1 MLDNLHSLKS
11 VSSLNITGPVY
22 RLYEYFLYRQLDKTR
37 APRHVGIIL
46 DGNRRYAKKQGLEV
60 PWYGHYKG
68 AAKVMEVLRILW
80 EAGVKVCTLYAFSI
94 ENFDRHED
102 EVREIMRLAKEK
114 FSELVG
120 NKDVHKYKVR
130 IQAIGRVDLLPEDV
144 QIAIMAAEEDTKNY
158 SDYILNVAIGY
169 SGRAELV
176 DAVKGIGEKIAAGT
190 MSPSEITE
198 EIIEE
203 HLYTNGVPDPDLIIR
218 TSGEERLSGFLLWQS
233 AYSELYFAQIYWPA
247 VRRID
252 IWRAL
257 RSYGQRSRR
266 YGK

>member
-1 MLDNLHSLKS
+1 MNLS
-11 VSSLNITGPVY
+11 GPMY
-22 RLYEYFLYRQLDKTR
+22 RLYEFYLFRQLDKDW

-46 DGNRRYAKKQGLEV
+46 DGNRRYARKHGLEV
-60 PWYGHYKG
+60 PWFGHHKG

-80 EAGVKVCTLYAFSI
+80 EADVKVCTLYAFSI
-94 ENFDRHED
+94 ENFERKKE
-102 EVREIMRLAKEK
+102 EVKEIMTLAEEK
-114 FSELVG
+114 FAEVVD
-120 NKDVHKYKVR
+120 NPDVHRHRVR
-130 IQAIGRVDLLPEDV
+130 IKAIGRVDLLPEAV
-144 QIAIMAAEEDTKNY
+144 QLAIRAAEEETREY
-158 SDYILNVAIGY
+158 SDHILNVAIGY

-176 DAVKGIGEKIAAGT
+176 DAVKAIGEKIESGET
-190 MSPSEITE
+190 TPDQIDENM
-198 EIIEE
+198 IEG

-257 RSYGQRSRR
+257 RSYGERSRR
-266 YGK
+266 FGK

>member
-1 MLDNLHSLKS
+1 MSYLNLS
-11 VSSLNITGPVY
+11 GPMY
-22 RLYEYFLYRQLDKTR
+22 RLYEYYLFRQLDKEC

-46 DGNRRYAKKQGLEV
+46 DGNRRYARKHGLEV
-60 PWYGHYKG
+60 PWFGHHKG

-80 EAGVKVCTLYAFSI
+80 EANVKVCTLYAFSI
-94 ENFDRHED
+94 ENFERNKD
-102 EVREIMRLAKEK
+102 EVEEIMTLAEEK
-114 FSELVG
+114 FAEVVD
-120 NKDVHKYKVR
+120 NPDVHRHRVR
-130 IQAIGRVDLLPEDV
+130 IRAIGRVDLLPESV
-144 QIAIMAAEEDTKNY
+144 QFAIRAAEEETREY
-158 SDYILNVAIGY
+158 SDHILNVAIGY

-176 DAVKGIGEKIAAGT
+176 DAVKAIGEKIESGET
-190 MSPSEITE
+190 TSDQIDENMIDG
-198 EIIEE
+198 

-257 RSYGQRSRR
+257 RSYGIRSRR
-266 YGK
+266 FGK

>member
-1 MLDNLHSLKS
+1 L
-11 VSSLNITGPVY
+11 
-22 RLYEYFLYRQLDKTR
+22 FRQLDKDW
-37 APRHVGIIL
+37 APNHVGIIL
-46 DGNRRYAKKQGLEV
+46 DGNRRYARKHGLDV
-60 PWYGHYKG
+60 PWYGHHKG

-80 EAGVKVCTLYAFSI
+80 EANVKVCTLYAFSV
-94 ENFDRHED
+94 ENFQRHKE
-102 EVREIMRLAKEK
+102 EVEEIMALAEEK
-114 FSELVG
+114 FTEVVG
-120 NKDVHKYKVR
+120 NPDVHRHKVK
-130 IQAIGRVDLLPEDV
+130 I
-144 QIAIMAAEEDTKNY
+144 K
-158 SDYILNVAIGY
+158 VAIGY

-176 DAVKGIGEKIAAGT
+176 DAVRAISEKVESGEMTPAQIDET
-190 MSPSEITE
+190 
-198 EIIEE
+198 IIER

-257 RSYGQRSRR
+257 RSYGERSRR

>member
-1 MLDNLHSLKS
+1 MLELNLS
-11 VSSLNITGPVY
+11 GPVY
-22 RLYEYFLYRQLDKTR
+22 RLYEYFLFRQLDKDR

-46 DGNRRYAKKQGLEV
+46 DGNRRYARKHGLDV
-60 PWYGHYKG
+60 PWFGHQRG

-80 EAGVKVCTLYAFSI
+80 EANVKVCTLYAFSI
-94 ENFDRHED
+94 ENFQRNED
-102 EVREIMRLAKEK
+102 EVKEIMALAEEK
-114 FSELVG
+114 FGEVVG
-120 NKDVHKYKVR
+120 NPDVHRHHVK
-130 IQAIGRVDLLPEDV
+130 IQAIGRVDLLPERV
-144 QIAIMAAEEDTKNY
+144 QQAIRDAEEETK
-158 SDYILNVAIGY
+158 DYEDHILNVAIGY

-176 DAVKGIGEKIAAGT
+176 DAVKAIGEKIESGE
-190 MSPSEITE
+190 MMPNQITE
-198 EIIEE
+198 DIIES

-257 RSYGQRSRR
+257 RSYEDRSRR

>member
-1 MLDNLHSLKS
+1 
-11 VSSLNITGPVY
+11 LNIYGPVY
-22 RLYEYFLYRQLDKTR
+22 RLYEYFLHRQLDKKL

-46 DGNRRYAKKQGLEV
+46 DGNRRYARKQGLEV
-60 PWYGHYKG
+60 PWFGHRRG
-68 AAKVMEVLRILW
+68 AEKVLEVLQILW

-94 ENFDRHED
+94 ENFERREA
-102 EVREIMRLAKEK
+102 EVREIMKLAKEK
-114 FSELVG
+114 FTELVG
-120 NKDVHKYKVR
+120 NAEIHKYKVR
-130 IQAIGRVDLLPEDV
+130 VQAIGRVDLLPDDV
-144 QIAIMAAEEDTKNY
+144 QIAIMAAEEDTKEY

-176 DAVKGIGEKIAAGT
+176 DAVKAIGEEIEAGT
-190 MSPSEITE
+190 LTPAEVTE
-198 EIIEE
+198 DVIEG

-233 AYSELYFAQIYWPA
+233 AYSELYFAQIYWPE

-252 IWRAL
+252 IWRAM
-257 RSYGQRSRR
+257 RSYAQRSRR

>member
-1 MLDNLHSLKS
+1 MNL
-11 VSSLNITGPVY
+11 TGPVY
-22 RLYEYFLYRQLDKTR
+22 RLYEYVLHRQLHKDQ

-46 DGNRRYAKKQGLEV
+46 DGNRRYARQHGLEV
-60 PWYGHYKG
+60 PWFGHQKG
-68 AAKVMEVLRILW
+68 AQKVMDVLRILW

-94 ENFDRHED
+94 ENFERNRHEVD
-102 EVREIMRLAKEK
+102 EIMSIAREK
-114 FSELVG
+114 FSEVVG
-120 NKDVHKYKVR
+120 NPDVHKHKVR
-130 IQAIGRVDLLPEDV
+130 IQAIGRVDLLPEEV
-144 QIAIMAAEEDTKNY
+144 QLAIAQAEAETENY
-158 SDYILNVAIGY
+158 GDHILNVAIGY

-176 DAVKGIGEKIAAGT
+176 DAVQAIGEKIRDGELD
-190 MSPSEITE
+190 PSAVDE
-198 EIIEE
+198 ELIET

-257 RSYGQRSRR
+257 RSYERRSRR
-266 YGK
+266 FGK

>member
-1 MLDNLHSLKS
+1 MLL
-11 VSSLNITGPVY
+11 LNITGPVY
-22 RLYEYFLYRQLDKTR
+22 RLYEYFLYRQLDKEQ

-46 DGNRRYAKKQGLEV
+46 DGNRRYAKKQGMEV
-60 PWYGHYKG
+60 PWYGHQKG

-80 EAGVKVCTLYAFSI
+80 EAGVKVCTLYTFSI
-94 ENFDRHED
+94 ENFERNKD
-102 EVREIMRLAKEK
+102 EVEEIMALAKDK
-114 FSELVG
+114 FSEVVG
-120 NKDVHKYKVR
+120 NPDVHKHKVR

-144 QIAIMAAEEDTKNY
+144 QLAIVAAEEETREY
-158 SDYILNVAIGY
+158 SDHILNVAIGY

-176 DAVKGIGEKIAAGT
+176 DAVKAIGEKIEAGT
-190 MSPSEITE
+190 MTPSEVTE
-198 EIIEE
+198 NVIEG

-257 RSYGQRSRR
+257 RSYGERSRR

>member
-1 MLDNLHSLKS
+1 MSSNSLPRALL
-11 VSSLNITGPVY
+11 LNITGPVY
-22 RLYEYFLYRQLDKTR
+22 RLYEYILYRQLDKGHT
-37 APRHVGIIL
+37 PRHVGIIL

-60 PWYGHYKG
+60 PWYGHHRG
-68 AAKVMEVLRILW
+68 AAKVMEVLQILW
-80 EAGVKVCTLYAFSI
+80 EAGVKVCTLYTFSV
-94 ENFDRHED
+94 ENFDRNED
-102 EVREIMRLAKEK
+102 EVREIMSLAKEK
-114 FSELVG
+114 FSEVVG
-120 NKDVHKYKVR
+120 NPDVHKHKVR

-144 QIAIMAAEEDTKNY
+144 QVAIMAAEEETKEY
-158 SDYILNVAIGY
+158 TDHILNVAIGY
-169 SGRAELV
+169 SGRAEVV
-176 DAVKGIGEKIAAGT
+176 DAVKAIGEKIKAGA
-190 MSPSEITE
+190 MEPSDVNED
-198 EIIEE
+198 IIEG

-257 RSYGQRSRR
+257 RSYALRSRR

>member
-1 MLDNLHSLKS
+1 M
-11 VSSLNITGPVY
+11 NISGPVY
-22 RLYEYFLYRQLDKTR
+22 RLYEYFLHRQLDKNL

-46 DGNRRYAKKQGLEV
+46 DGNRRYAKKQGMEV
-60 PWYGHYKG
+60 PWFGHKRG
-68 AAKVMEVLRILW
+68 AEKVLEVLQILW

-94 ENFDRHED
+94 ENFNRHED
-102 EVREIMRLAKEK
+102 EVREIMKLAKEK

-120 NKDVHKYKVR
+120 NKEIHKYKVR
-130 IQAIGRVDLLPEDV
+130 VQAIGRVDLLPEDV
-144 QIAIMAAEEDTKNY
+144 QIAIMAAEEDTKEY

-176 DAVKGIGEKIAAGT
+176 DAVKAIGEKIEAGT
-190 MSPSEITE
+190 MTPADITE
-198 EIIEE
+198 DVIEG

-257 RSYGQRSRR
+257 RSYSLRSRR

>member
-1 MLDNLHSLKS
+1 MCNNPLLRVLL
-11 VSSLNITGPVY
+11 VNITGPVY
-22 RLYEYFLYRQLDKTR
+22 RLYEYFLYRQLDKEK

-46 DGNRRYAKKQGLEV
+46 DGNRRYAKKQGIEV
-60 PWYGHYKG
+60 PWFGHHKG
-68 AAKVMEVLRILW
+68 AEKVMEVLRILW
-80 EAGVKVCTLYAFSI
+80 EAGVKVCTLYAFSV
-94 ENFDRHED
+94 ENFDRNKD
-102 EVREIMRLAKEK
+102 EVNEIMSLAKEK
-114 FSELVG
+114 FSEVVD
-120 NKDVHKYKVR
+120 NPDVHKHKVK

-144 QIAIMAAEEDTKNY
+144 QIAIMAAEEETKAY
-158 SDYILNVAIGY
+158 TDHILNVAIGY

-176 DAVKGIGEKIAAGT
+176 DAVKAIGEKIEAGT
-190 MSPSEITE
+190 MKPSDVNEDV
-198 EIIEE
+198 IEG

-257 RSYGQRSRR
+257 RSYGDRSRR

>member
-1 MLDNLHSLKS
+1 MNLS
-11 VSSLNITGPVY
+11 GPMY
-22 RLYEYFLYRQLDKTR
+22 RLYEYFLHRQLDKDL
-37 APRHVGIIL
+37 APRHVGVIL
-46 DGNRRYAKKQGLEV
+46 DGNRRYARKHGFEV
-60 PWYGHYKG
+60 PWFGHHKG

-94 ENFDRHED
+94 ENFERNKD
-102 EVREIMRLAKEK
+102 EVDEIMALAEEK
-114 FSELVG
+114 FTEVVG
-120 NKDVHKYKVR
+120 NPDVHRHKVR
-130 IQAIGRVDLLPEDV
+130 ISAIGRVDLLPERV
-144 QIAIMAAEEDTKNY
+144 QLAIRVAEEETKEY
-158 SDYILNVAIGY
+158 SDHILNVAIGY

-176 DAVKGIGEKIAAGT
+176 DAVKAIGEKIESGE
-190 MSPSEITE
+190 MSPDQIDED
-198 EIIEE
+198 IIEG

-257 RSYGQRSRR
+257 RSYEERSRR
-266 YGK
+266 FGK